1 VERTFQTG
9 EMRESPRGRKTQ
21 ESMRPRPGLNDW
33 GSEKGYGFP
42 GGIKPL
48 KRRCEVVRFRKE
60 AQERRG
66 ERKLSYDPLEGA
78 KL

>member
-1 VERTFQTG
+1 VERTFQRG
-9 EMRESPRGRKTQ
+9 EIRESPRGRKTQ
-21 ESMRPRPGLNDW
+21 ESIRPRPGLNGW
-33 GSEKGYGFP
+33 GSEKGHGFSE
-42 GGIKPL
+42 GMKPL

-66 ERKLSYDPLEGA
+66 EGKPSCDPLRGA